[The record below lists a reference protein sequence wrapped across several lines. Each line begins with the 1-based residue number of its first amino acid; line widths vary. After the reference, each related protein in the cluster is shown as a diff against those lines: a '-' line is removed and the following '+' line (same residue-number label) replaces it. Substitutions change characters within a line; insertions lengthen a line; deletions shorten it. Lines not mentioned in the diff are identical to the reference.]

1 MAAPDSRTR
10 VKDASMLFDYGFAK
24 CSLYTDENPG
34 KLPDLKVIKGIKEK
48 TTLTFGKTFRCLSTD
63 GTTFDKIKKKLILPN
78 EVKAPVKKGQKA
90 GELVYYQENR
100 ELGRIPVIYA
110 ENVKKAGYL
119 DRLKQTAEEFCL

>member
-1 MAAPDSRTR
+1 MKTFITKTYQIKTEKLKGGHPVR
-10 VKDASMLFDYGFAK
+10 FAV
-24 CSLYTDENPG
+24 LA
-34 KLPDLKVIKGIKEK
+34 DLHGLV
-48 TTLTFGKTFRCLSTD
+48 FGKTFRCLSTD